1 MDAQLLGLDFPFD
14 QELDI
19 IGQPNPATPPE
30 HWTHASASGQG
41 LPQPEL
47 AASDRDAS
55 AGTDGSAGPQW
66 QQHAAGADGAS
77 VHSDPRQAYPL
88 IPSPLTWADASSAE
102 SGYQPSGGQASASVH
117 TAGRPPPCAD
127 DAHMPTVDDSH
138 TAHMAA
144 RRPQQAA
151 EAAAGLA
158 GRAPRRRS
166 TETQRAGRGTV
177 SVRHRWPQ
185 YL

>member
-1 MDAQLLGLDFPFD
+1 MDAQLLGLDFPLD
-14 QELDI
+14 QELDF
-19 IGQPNPATPPE
+19 IGRPDLATPPE

-41 LPQPEL
+41 PPQAAHL

-77 VHSDPRQAYPL
+77 VHSDPWQAY

-102 SGYQPSGGQASASVH
+102 SSYQPSGGQASASEH
-117 TAGRPPPCAD
+117 TAGRPPPCAE
-127 DAHMPTVDDSH
+127 DAHMMTVGDSDA
-138 TAHMAA
+138 AHVGAPW
-144 RRPQQAA
+144 PQQAA
-151 EAAAGLA
+151 EAAAGPA

-166 TETQRAGRGTV
+166 TETQRGGKGTV
-177 SVRHRWPQ
+177 SLRHRSSSKP
-185 YL
+185 